1 MDYVFFKGNNINE
14 EIVVPLC
21 KLTDSRTK
29 NSKEHNNNSLY
40 NNKSFESLISKLRGD
55 FTGATQS
62 LLYSII
68 TNRNWGKR
76 IMMKTFSKS
85 NNRIII
91 RYSQFA
97 FFQAHEQGLKLSV
110 AETECE

>member
-62 LLYSII
+62 LLYSI

-97 FFQAHEQGLKLSV
+97 FCKLMNK
-110 AETECE
+110 A